1 MAKLIVAYAPWRIN
15 SNRIRT
21 DMWYSQL
28 VGYRRHPILT
38 FNTWKFVD
46 VDVRDCLVGPG
57 FRRACAAEEREVRV
71 CSTNGTSP
79 ARSFEDF
86 GGLSALKGAVEAL
99 LVKPPCAK
107 LYNIHRL
114 E

>member
-1 MAKLIVAYAPWRIN
+1 LATSASEPDADTWLTLLYGPNTEQNLGRFRLARYDELYEQARVMPDTPERTRLYQEMTKLIVAYAPWRIN

-46 VDVRDCLVGPG
+46 VDE
-57 FRRACAAEEREVRV
+57 RR
-71 CSTNGTSP
+71 
-79 ARSFEDF
+79 
-86 GGLSALKGAVEAL
+86 K
-99 LVKPPCAK
+99 
-107 LYNIHRL
+107 
-114 E
+114 